1 MEEFT
6 DYQNIDMEELS
17 STVVDSFCERYLEE
31 AMRVMQT
38 GIVFSTDY
46 DMLRM
51 STGIV
56 VGLYFKRLSEQTES
70 GEKVTH

>member
-1 MEEFT
+1 MDEFT
-6 DYQNIDMEELS
+6 DYENIDLSELS
-17 STVVDSFCERYLEE
+17 STVVDSFCERYLED

-38 GIVFSTDY
+38 GIVFPSDM